1 MNYEELRLA
10 YKDAGLDYNT
20 AFIKAVNNVKL
31 DDYVHDYYNP
41 KYHEQIRSILSDIL
55 IEYSETKAK
64 TKKGGV
70 LRKIAYYLSYLVPFI
85 KIKNEKG

>member
-1 MNYEELRLA
+1 MMNYQELREA
-10 YKDAGLDYNT
+10 YKEAEMPFDEHFQKASMLIPFGTPQLEANN
-20 AFIKAVNNVKL
+20 AIKKL
-31 DDYVHDYYNP
+31 
-41 KYHEQIRSILSDIL
+41 LSEWL
-55 IEYSETKAK
+55 KEYSATKSK